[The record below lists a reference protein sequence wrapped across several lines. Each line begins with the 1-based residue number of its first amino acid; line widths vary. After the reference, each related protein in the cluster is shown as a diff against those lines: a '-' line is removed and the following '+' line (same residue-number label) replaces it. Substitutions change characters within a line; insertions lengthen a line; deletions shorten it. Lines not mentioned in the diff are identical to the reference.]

1 MFCFALN
8 PYFLFLANL
17 QSNKRQNKIIKISEN
32 LKMTNIL
39 RAEFAERNEALLLC
53 DRNIQ
58 HIYKNMLIKSGSK
71 RH

>member
-1 MFCFALN
+1 MFCSALK

-39 RAEFAERNEALLLC
+39 RAEFAERNEALLLS
-53 DRNIQ
+53 DRNI
-58 HIYKNMLIKSGSK
+58 
-71 RH
+71 